1 MDDALRALKAE
12 LYPIMKRAN
21 QRLYRLEQANLTSSH
36 GYRAASRVT
45 GRSDKPRFSIGGG
58 TLEELQDERVRIQ
71 NFLDYQTSTVKGTRD
86 LLGRYAEQMRVPYS
100 RNAEQLVSNSSQ
112 FFRLSNRVREYVR
125 NTPQARHISSDEVFL
140 GISRAVN
147 TGVVDLSNIDFDNFN
162 ITDEQMDVILGG
174 SGAQTARRSLF
185 DELDDVGGDWTYGST
200 ITFDEYDP
208 RDF

>member
-100 RNAEQLVSNSSQ
+100 RNAEQLVANSSQ

-125 NTPQARHISSDEVFL
+125 NTPQARHISSD
-140 GISRAVN
+140 
-147 TGVVDLSNIDFDNFN
+147 
-162 ITDEQMDVILGG
+162 
-174 SGAQTARRSLF
+174 
-185 DELDDVGGDWTYGST
+185 
-200 ITFDEYDP
+200 
-208 RDF
+208 